1 MKKLFLTILTLL
13 FCTIFLQA
21 QDLSE
26 LKKKVQTLNDKY
38 AKAMISGDMSSVWSG
53 YAEDVISLP
62 SYEPMIKGLDAIKKS
77 SEDMEKSGVKF
88 NSFSTT
94 CTDVIKSGNLV
105 IDIGT
110 YKTSMQIPG
119 MDMPWKDHGKYLT
132 VWEVADDGTM
142 KVKAETWN
150 TDTNPWADMQAH
162 DESMKEGEI
171 DDESNEAGEK

>member
-1 MKKLFLTILTLL
+1 MKKLFITILTLL
-13 FCTIFLQA
+13 FCTAIIHS

-26 LKKKVQTLNDKY
+26 LKKKVQALNDEY
-38 AKAMISGDMSSVWSG
+38 AKAMLSGDMSSLWSG
-53 YAEDVISLP
+53 YADDVISLP
-62 SYEPMIKGLDAIKKS
+62 SYEPMIKGLDAIKES
-77 SEDMEKSGVKF
+77 SKKMEQAGVKF
-88 NSFSTT
+88 LSFSTA
-94 CTDVIKSGNLV
+94 CTDVMKSGNFI

-119 MDMPWKDHGKYLT
+119 MDMPWNDHGKYLT

-162 DESMKEGEI
+162 DESMKEGET

>member
-1 MKKLFLTILTLL
+1 MKKLFITILTLL
-13 FCTIFLQA
+13 FCTAIIHS

-26 LKKKVQTLNDKY
+26 LKKKVQALNDEY
-38 AKAMISGDMSSVWSG
+38 AKAMLSGDMSSLWSG
-53 YAEDVISLP
+53 YADDVISLP
-62 SYEPMIKGLDAIKKS
+62 SYEPMIKGLDAVKESSKK
-77 SEDMEKSGVKF
+77 MEQAGVKF
-88 NSFSTT
+88 LSFSTT
-94 CTDVIKSGNLV
+94 CTDVMKSGNFI

-119 MDMPWKDHGKYLT
+119 MEMPWNDHGKYLT
-132 VWEVADDGTM
+132 VWKVADDGTM

-162 DESMKEGEI
+162 DESMKEGET

>member
-119 MDMPWKDHGKYLT
+119 MDMPWNDYGKYLT
-132 VWEVADDGTM
+132 VWEIADDGTW
-142 KVKAETWN
+142 KVKVETWN
-150 TDTNPWADMQAH
+150 TDTNPWADTQAH
-162 DESMKEGEI
+162 DEPMKEGKT
-171 DDESNEAGEK
+171 DDESKEAGEK